1 MSCVVSFIRGKN
13 PNFDIEC
20 NYSFT
25 TYSLKQYTSL
35 RVIIITALA
44 SCRST
49 CIWSITYASDRLS
62 SFIKP
67 TQDDIIKGAREGVTL
82 LTGSCNKACGP
93 CKYQTLHINIS
104 CIYWSILDSLLSW

>member
-1 MSCVVSFIRGKN
+1 MSCVVSFIRGKKH
-13 PNFDIEC
+13 FDLEY

-49 CIWSITYASDRLS
+49 CIWSITYASDRLR

-67 TQDDIIKGAREGVTL
+67 TQDDIIKGAREGILIFRLLYLHVHVT
-82 LTGSCNKACGP
+82 KHVADV
-93 CKYQTLHINIS
+93 NIRHF
-104 CIYWSILDSLLSW
+104 I

>member
-49 CIWSITYASDRLS
+49 CIWSITYASDRLR

-67 TQDDIIKGAREGVTL
+67 TQDDINKGAREPGKVYLYSDYSTYRFL
-82 LTGSCNKACGP
+82 
-93 CKYQTLHINIS
+93 
-104 CIYWSILDSLLSW
+104 